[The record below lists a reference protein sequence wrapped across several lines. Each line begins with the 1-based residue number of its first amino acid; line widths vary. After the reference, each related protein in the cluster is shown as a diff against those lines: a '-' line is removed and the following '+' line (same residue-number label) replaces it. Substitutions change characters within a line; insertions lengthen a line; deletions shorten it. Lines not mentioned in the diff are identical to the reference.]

1 MGVLGRTLGAF
12 GNWGTPEMGGFSGC
26 FCLTPTK
33 RGPKQETAI
42 FIRMSHGSHATLAA
56 RPESLHRAGLILG
69 PVTFVWR
76 GGGGCA
82 DRKIEGLV
90 V

>member
-1 MGVLGRTLGAF
+1 M
-12 GNWGTPEMGGFSGC
+12 
-26 FCLTPTK
+26 
-33 RGPKQETAI
+33 

-56 RPESLHRAGLILG
+56 RPESVHRAGLILG
-69 PVTFVWR
+69 PVTFVW
-76 GGGGCA
+76 GGGFA